1 MSDTGQ
7 LIQVLVI
14 EDNPGDYLLVE
25 DFLLEKFTAI
35 KITHCK
41 SFSDGKKLLH
51 ENVKFSVIL
60 LDLIL
65 QDLQREELVDS
76 VQKTFKNTPIIVL
89 TGYTDLN
96 LARSLLAKGV
106 SDFLLKDEINPELLY
121 KTVVYAIEREN
132 FIIGLENSKNTYQNL
147 FDFTPQPMWLFDNES
162 LLFLDV
168 NEAAIEKYGY
178 SRDEFLKMTIR
189 DIRPTSENIL
199 LNQSLAER
207 SIIKN
212 TFFAGIFDHL
222 IKSGEKIQVE
232 IYSRFFEYN
241 SSKATLVLANDI
253 TEKLHHM
260 NVIES
265 QNDKLRKIA
274 WTQSH
279 ETRAP
284 LARLMGLV
292 NLLEIDSVPNKDV
305 KFLFEQLK
313 LSANE
318 LDEIICKLVKES
330 KTINSKND

>member
-65 QDLQREELVDS
+65 QDLQREKLVDN

-96 LARSLLAKGV
+96 LARALLAKGV
-106 SDFLLKDEINPELLY
+106 SDFLLKDEINPEILY

-168 NEAAIEKYGY
+168 NEATIEKYGY
-178 SRDEFLKMTIR
+178 SRDEFLKMTIK
-189 DIRPTSENIL
+189 DIRPTSENIF

-212 TFFAGIFDHL
+212 TFFSGIFVHL
-222 IKSGEKIQVE
+222 LKSGEKIQVE

-318 LDEIICKLVKES
+318 LDEIICKMVKES
-330 KTINSKND
+330 KTINSKNE